1 MAFYLFQASYTPD
14 AVKALISEPQD
25 REAAAAKMV
34 EGLGGKLHHF
44 FFAFGTHDIV
54 ALIEVPDDKAM
65 VAGAMLVAASGATTG
80 GSTTKL
86 ISNAD
91 AMEAMGMAAAVAGT
105 YTPATG

>member
-1 MAFYLFQASYTPD
+1 LPLWERPQLEN

-25 REAAAAKMV
+25 REAAATKMI
-34 EGLGGKLHHF
+34 EAIGGKLHHF
-44 FFAFGTHDIV
+44 FFAFGTNDIV
-54 ALIEVPDDKAM
+54 AIIEVPDEKAM
-65 VAGAMLVAASGATTG
+65 IVGSLLVAASGAITG

-91 AMEAMGMAAAVAGT
+91 AMEAMGMAGAVASS

>member
-1 MAFYLFQASYTPD
+1 MAFYLYQASYTPD

-25 REAAAAKMV
+25 REAAAGKMI
-34 EGLGGKLHHF
+34 EAIGGKLHHF
-44 FFAFGTHDIV
+44 FFAFGTNDIV
-54 ALIEVPDDKAM
+54 ALIEVSDDKAM
-65 VAGAMLVAASGATTG
+65 VAGSLLVAASGAVSG

-91 AMEAMGMAAAVAGT
+91 AMEAMGMAGAVAGS

>member
-34 EGLGGKLHHF
+34 ESLGGKLHHF
-44 FFAFGTHDIV
+44 FFAFGTNDIV

>member
-44 FFAFGTHDIV
+44 FFAFGTNDIV